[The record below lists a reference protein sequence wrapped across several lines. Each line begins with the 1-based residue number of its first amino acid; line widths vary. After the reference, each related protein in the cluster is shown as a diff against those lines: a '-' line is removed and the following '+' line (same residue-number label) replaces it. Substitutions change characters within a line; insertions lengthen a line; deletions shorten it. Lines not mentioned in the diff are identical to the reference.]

1 MLGITYKTRN
11 ENEKYESRK
20 TKKDT
25 TFSALKAILEPFCP
39 SL

>member
-1 MLGITYKTRN
+1 VKAMLNITYKTRN

-25 TFSALKAILEPFCP
+25 TFSALKVPDGKP
-39 SL
+39 